1 MPASLFLLIA
11 LALLA
16 AVPLAAAGLRRAL
29 PAERGATVPVD
40 EVEFGVSQKA
50 RRSPRHAVLLHRGL
64 LGAFFMAL
72 VALALVP
79 AAVALRSLGIGVF
92 QTALWLVLPTLLV
105 VVHAGRGG
113 RPE

>member
-1 MPASLFLLIA
+1 MPATLFLL
-11 LALLA
+11 LVLVLFA

-29 PAERGATVPVD
+29 PRGKALPRPLE
-40 EVEFGVSQKA
+40 EVEFGISQKA

-64 LGAFFMAL
+64 LGAFFMAV

-79 AAVALRSLGIGVF
+79 AAVSLRTLGADVL

-105 VVHAGRGG
+105 TLHAR
-113 RPE
+113 RDARE

>member
-1 MPASLFLLIA
+1 MPASLFLLTA

-16 AVPLAAAGLRRAL
+16 AVPLAAAVLRRAL
-29 PAERGATVPVD
+29 PARSRAIVAVD
-40 EVEFGVSQKA
+40 EIEFGTSQKA

-64 LGAFFMAL
+64 LGAFFMAI

-79 AAVALRSLGIGVF
+79 AAVALRDLGVGVV

-105 VVHAGRGG
+105 VVHAGRAGG
-113 RPE
+113 GE

>member
-1 MPASLFLLIA
+1 MPATLFLLTA

-16 AVPLAAAGLRRAL
+16 AMPLAAEGLRRAL
-29 PAERGATVPVD
+29 PARRAEILPVA
-40 EVEFGVSQKA
+40 EIEFGASQKA

-72 VALALVP
+72 LALALLP
-79 AAVALRSLGIGVF
+79 AAVSLRSVGVGVV

-113 RPE
+113 RKE